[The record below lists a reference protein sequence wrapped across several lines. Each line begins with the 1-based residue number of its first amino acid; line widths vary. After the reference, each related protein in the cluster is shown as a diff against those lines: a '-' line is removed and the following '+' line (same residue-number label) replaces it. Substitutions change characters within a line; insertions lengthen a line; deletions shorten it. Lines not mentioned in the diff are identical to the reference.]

1 MNHFSIT
8 GGSGN
13 IATEVVKVLKSSDC
27 KIDVFSRD
35 LHSDLH
41 DEKVSIFSVLDYSE
55 VKFNV
60 KSNKLLICNGL
71 FSYSKIED
79 LTMTKIEGLIDANYT
94 VVVKI
99 VYQFLKATNPGIQR
113 DIFILGSSAAYDLGS
128 NIGIYAS
135 TKLALTGLVTSLN
148 KEYQESNT
156 RFTVV
161 SMGTINNKMGL
172 NVPGQAAETLLNPT
186 EVALQIATL
195 LQNKGNSF
203 QPEVLIRRRFM
214 QGH

>member
-13 IATEVVKVLKSSDC
+13 IATEVVKVLKTNDC
-27 KIDVFSRD
+27 KIDIFSRD
-35 LHSDLH
+35 LMLNLH
-41 DEKVSIFSVLDYSE
+41 DDKVSIFPTLDYSE
-55 VKFNV
+55 VKFNL

-79 LTMTKIEGLIDANYT
+79 LSLTKIEDLIYANYT

-99 VYQFLKATNPGIQR
+99 IYQFLKSTDPDMQR
-113 DIFILGSSAAYDLGS
+113 DIFVLGSSAAYDLGA

-135 TKLALTGLVTSLN
+135 TKLALTGLITSLN
-148 KEYQESNT
+148 KEYRELNT
-156 RFTVV
+156 RFAIIST
-161 SMGTINNKMGL
+161 GTINNKMGL
-172 NVPGQAAETLLNPT
+172 DVPGQDVDTLLNPR
-186 EVALQIATL
+186 EVAIQIASY
-195 LQNKGNSF
+195 LQNIGNSF

>member
-13 IATEVVKVLKSSDC
+13 IATEVIKVLRSADC

-35 LHSDLH
+35 LDVCSRD
-41 DEKVSIFSVLDYSE
+41 DKVSLFSVVDYAE
-55 VKFNV
+55 AKFNV
-60 KSNKLLICNGL
+60 TSNKLLICNGL
-71 FSYSKIED
+71 FSYSKFED
-79 LTMTKIEGLIDANYT
+79 LNLTEIEELINANYT

-99 VYQFLKATNPGIQR
+99 IHQFLKATNPKIQR

-128 NIGIYAS
+128 NVGIYAS
-135 TKLALTGLVTSLN
+135 TKLALTGLVSSLN
-148 KEYQESNT
+148 KEYRESNT
-156 RFTVV
+156 RFTII
-161 SMGTINNKMGL
+161 STGTINNEMGL
-172 NVPGQAAETLLNPT
+172 KVPGQTMETLLNPT
-186 EVALQIATL
+186 EVASQIASYL
-195 LQNKGNSF
+195 ENISNSF

>member
-13 IATEVVKVLKSSDC
+13 IASEVVKVLKSSDC
-27 KIDVFSRD
+27 KIDIFSRD
-35 LHSDLH
+35 LSVDLL
-41 DEKVSIFSVLDYSE
+41 DEQVSIFPITDYSE
-55 VKFNV
+55 VNFNV
-60 KSNKLLICNGL
+60 NSNKLLICNGL

-79 LTMTKIEGLIDANYT
+79 LTMTKIEELIYANYT

-99 VYQFLKATNPGIQR
+99 VYQFLKATNPDIQR

-148 KEYQESNT
+148 KEYQELNT

-161 SMGTINNKMGL
+161 STGTINNKMGL
-172 NVPGQAAETLLNPT
+172 KVPGQAVETLLNPM
-186 EVALQIATL
+186 EVAIQIASL
-195 LQNKGNSF
+195 LQNTGSSF